1 MKSMAALCLPKTQLL
16 VRGMSRKFFAC
27 FIVLFFS
34 SFLLSLSVQ
43 AKPSTSEEE
52 VYFSP
57 KGGCAQA
64 IVGNLNWAEKY
75 VRVQAYSFTSKPIA
89 EALIAAHKRGVD
101 VKVLLDKSQPRARGG
116 KIDMLVDAGIPVMI
130 DRKHAIAHNKVMIID
145 GVTVLT
151 GSFNFTSAAEDKN
164 AENLLVVRDKVVARK
179 YRNNW
184 NSHRKHSE
192 HYEIPGKDGRG
203 T

>member
-1 MKSMAALCLPKTQLL
+1 M
-16 VRGMSRKFFAC
+16 RKF
-27 FIVLFFS
+27 IVWPIFF
-34 SFLLSLSVQ
+34 LVALSCSTSYIQ
-43 AKPSTSEEE
+43 AKPSATEEE

-57 KGGCAQA
+57 HGGCTQA
-64 IVGNLNWAEKY
+64 IVDNLNWAEKY

-101 VKVLLDKSQPRARGG
+101 VKVLLDKSQPHAKGG

-130 DRKHAIAHNKVMIID
+130 DKKHAIAHNKVIIID

-151 GSFNFTSAAEDKN
+151 GSFNFTNAAEDKN
-164 AENLLVVRDKVVARK
+164 AENLLVVRDKAVARK

-184 NSHRKHSE
+184 NSHSKHSE
-192 HYEIPGKDGRG
+192 PYKHS

>member
-1 MKSMAALCLPKTQLL
+1 M
-16 VRGMSRKFFAC
+16 RKF
-27 FIVLFFS
+27 IVWPIFF
-34 SFLLSLSVQ
+34 LVALSCSTSYIQ
-43 AKPSTSEEE
+43 AKPSATEEE

-57 KGGCAQA
+57 HGGCTQA
-64 IVGNLNWAEKY
+64 IVDNLNWAEKY

-101 VKVLLDKSQPRARGG
+101 VKVLLDKSQPHAKGG

-130 DRKHAIAHNKVMIID
+130 DKKHAIAHNKVIIID

-151 GSFNFTSAAEDKN
+151 GSFNFTNVAEDKN
-164 AENLLVVRDKVVARK
+164 AENLLVVRDKAVARK

-184 NSHRKHSE
+184 NSHSKHSE
-192 HYEIPGKDGRG
+192 PYKHS

>member
-1 MKSMAALCLPKTQLL
+1 M
-16 VRGMSRKFFAC
+16 RIFFAWL
-27 FIVLFFS
+27 IVFFLAVS
-34 SFLLSLSVQ
+34 ALPGQ
-43 AKPSTSEEE
+43 AMAQKTSDVEE

-57 KGGCAQA
+57 HGGCAQA
-64 IVGNLNWAEKY
+64 IVDNLNWAEKY

-89 EALIAAHKRGVD
+89 EALIAAYKRGVD
-101 VKVLLDKSQPRARGG
+101 VKVLLDKSQPHAKGC

-130 DRKHAIAHNKVMIID
+130 DKKHAIAHNKVIIID

-151 GSFNFTSAAEDKN
+151 GSFNFTTAAEDKN
-164 AENLLVVRDKVVARK
+164 AENLLVIRDKVVARK

-184 NSHRKHSE
+184 NSHSKHSE
-192 HYEIPGKDGRG
+192 PYKHS